1 VKRRHIAF
9 VLDHL
14 GGGGSQKFTLMLAT
28 ELVRRGHRATLLVG
42 EARGAY
48 ASQLPAGIRLVELPP
63 GKRSRARVMALLAD
77 PRGFAHALDSPTLK
91 FLPGLVAALRD
102 SAPDV
107 LLTPGPYLHLEGA
120 LALRLAGVRA
130 AHWMGEYNTLSQ
142 STALASPLRRRLLL
156 GVLRRGYSGAAAVV
170 AISHGVADDLAAL
183 TGIPRS
189 SITTIYPGVDGD
201 VERRAAEPVDHPW
214 LADDGPPLLINIAR
228 LTRAKD
234 LATLI
239 RAFAHVRAARPARLL
254 VFGDARRP
262 KKTARRIAELRA
274 LSSELGI
281 EQDVDLPGYVGNPL
295 ACMARSSVFALSS
308 LTEGFGLVVAQALA
322 VGCPVVSTDCPHGP
336 SEILDGGR
344 FGRLVPVGDAE
355 ALGDAIL
362 ATLAAPP
369 DRETIKRR
377 GASFTLEATVAG
389 YEALLARCD
398 PH

>member
-1 VKRRHIAF
+1 
-9 VLDHL
+9 
-14 GGGGSQKFTLMLAT
+14 MLAG
-28 ELVRRGHRATLLVG
+28 ELARRGHRATLLVG
-42 EARGAY
+42 EARGAF
-48 ASQLPAGIRLVELPP
+48 ASQVGTGIRLVELSR
-63 GKRSRARVMALLAD
+63 GGRSRARARALLAD
-77 PRGFAHALDSPTLK
+77 PRGFAHVLDSQTLE
-91 FLPGLVAALRD
+91 FLPGLAEALR
-102 SAPDV
+102 STAPDV

-120 LALRLAGVRA
+120 LALRLAGVGT
-130 AHWMGEYNTLSQ
+130 AHWMGEYNTLSR
-142 STALASPLRRRLLL
+142 SAVLANPLRRRLLL
-156 GVLRRGYSGAAAVV
+156 GVLRSGYAGATAVV

-189 SITTIYPGVDGD
+189 SITTIYPAVDSD
-201 VERRAAEPVDHPW
+201 VEGLAAEPVDHPW
-214 LADDGPPLLINIAR
+214 LSGDGPPLVINIAR

-234 LATLI
+234 IPTLI

-274 LSSELGI
+274 LSARLGV
-281 EQDVDLPGYVGNPL
+281 EADVDLPGYASNPL

-336 SEILDGGR
+336 AEILDGGR
-344 FGRLVPVGDAE
+344 FGRLAPVGDAA

-369 DRETIKRR
+369 DREALKRR

-389 YEALLARCD
+389 YEALLARCC
-398 PH
+398 PP